1 MKHPDEERLA
11 ELAMK
16 TVARQMTAA
25 EHAELEA
32 LCARGPAAKAG
43 FERHLAE
50 TRALAEATSLL
61 DATESRTG
69 ELPGYARERLR
80 TKVRETYGAS
90 RANPEP
96 ASQRPWWTWRL
107 ALGWA
112 SGLAVVALLTMT
124 LLRPQEPVIQLALLD
139 PVGSVR
145 GGGPDALAALQSG
158 WPKAKATAFKSADE
172 VTSWKNG
179 LVGTRGKD
187 VVLVIYDRSAGE
199 LLVSGT
205 KRGQPF
211 ERRFEVGEDLAP
223 VLEQARRFLG
233 EQ

>member
-1 MKHPDEERLA
+1 MNHPDEERLA

-25 EHAELEA
+25 EQAELEA
-32 LCARGPAAKAG
+32 LCARDPAAKAG

-50 TRALAEATSLL
+50 ARALAEAASLL

-69 ELPGYARERLR
+69 ELPGHARERLR

-90 RANPEP
+90 RANPMP
-96 ASQRPWWTWRL
+96 ASQRPWWKWRL
-107 ALGWA
+107 VLGWT

-145 GGGPDALAALQSG
+145 GAGTDALAALQTG
-158 WPKAKATAFKSADE
+158 WPEAKATAFKTADE
-172 VTSWKNG
+172 LTTWRSG
-179 LVGTRGKD
+179 LTGTGGKD

-199 LLVSGT
+199 LVVAGK
-205 KRGQPF
+205 KRGQQF
-211 ERRFEVGEDLAP
+211 EKRFEVGEDLAP
-223 VLEQARRFLG
+223 VLEQARRFLR
-233 EQ
+233 ER